1 MHGAAKEIRK
11 RDSEARVRQGL
22 NQVARKDVAGSQ
34 TGTKRATKGA
44 PFGPDLAQQRLRTT
58 GESPA
63 AAPQKTNQT
72 KPIKRSPYF
81 MLKTTEKLL
90 KDKTFHLTLCPY

>member
-1 MHGAAKEIRK
+1 LHGAEKKIRK
-11 RDSEARVRQGL
+11 RDSEEWLRQGL
-22 NQVARKDVAGSQ
+22 NRVARKDVAGSQ

-63 AAPQKTNQT
+63 AAPQKPT
-72 KPIKRSPYF
+72 KQSP
-81 MLKTTEKLL
+81 
-90 KDKTFHLTLCPY
+90 

>member
-1 MHGAAKEIRK
+1 LLGAEKKIRK
-11 RDSEARVRQGL
+11 RDSKEWLRQGL
-22 NQVARKDVAGSQ
+22 NTVARKAVAGSQ

-63 AAPQKTNQT
+63 AAPPKNQPN
-72 KPIKRSPYF
+72 KVHKKEPLFYVKNH
-81 MLKTTEKLL
+81 LKIVEK
-90 KDKTFHLTLCPY
+90 